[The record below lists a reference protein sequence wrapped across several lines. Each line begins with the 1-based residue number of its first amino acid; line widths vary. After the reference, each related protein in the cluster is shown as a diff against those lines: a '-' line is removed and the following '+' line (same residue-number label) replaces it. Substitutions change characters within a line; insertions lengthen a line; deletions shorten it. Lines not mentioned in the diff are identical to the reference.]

1 MNRNQLFLAGLFFG
15 PVFAETLLFAVAG
28 FDLEVSFLEGCFPKY
43 ASLIASISASVYN
56 PVGPMYLNGFIP
68 RLLNRILTASEVISN
83 RLAIS
88 ETGIPFIYTIIAI
101 VRAVNQV
108 EKLKSYS
115 NITLKRYMYQND
127 TVYS

>member
-1 MNRNQLFLAGLFFG
+1 
-15 PVFAETLLFAVAG
+15 
-28 FDLEVSFLEGCFPKY
+28 
-43 ASLIASISASVYN
+43 
-56 PVGPMYLNGFIP
+56 
-68 RLLNRILTASEVISN
+68 LTASEVISN